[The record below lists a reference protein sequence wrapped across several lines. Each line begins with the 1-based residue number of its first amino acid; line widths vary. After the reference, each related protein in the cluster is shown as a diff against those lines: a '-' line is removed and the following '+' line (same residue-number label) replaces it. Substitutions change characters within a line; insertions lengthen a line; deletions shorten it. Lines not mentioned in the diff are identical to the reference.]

1 MLVTCPACGRKA
13 AVAEEARDVVCDC
26 GRRFDPTARPTVSD
40 PFLGRE
46 LMGYRIE
53 ELIGS
58 GAMGTVY
65 RATQL
70 SLGRPVAVKVL
81 PPNVSDDPQF
91 VHRFHRE
98 AEILAALSHPHVV
111 QVIDRGESLGR
122 YFIVMEYVDGESLR
136 SLLKRG
142 PVPPRDACRISSQ
155 LLDAL
160 DYAHKKGVVHRDI
173 KPENIL
179 LSSEGNVK
187 VADFGVSRFL
197 DADAGTRLTRTHFV
211 LGTYEYM
218 APEQRESVQE
228 ADNRSDIYA
237 TAVVLYEMLT
247 GELPIGRF
255 DLPSRKLPDVDRRL
269 DGILEKGLAKDPARR
284 YERASAMARELQDV
298 VSSPGAPAPLGVLRE
313 AMTRLGE
320 RLRSRPDAAAPPR
333 PPKSFEL
340 RLDLLLTL
348 LAVLGVLMGVVGVGL
363 LISEE
368 KFEVGLYD
376 LDRDAS
382 GPVVVA
388 FGVLLW
394 RIAER
399 ARRFAP
405 GSRTMLLALTA
416 LLAPTVFGLP
426 IMLWTWW
433 AFLGSDLH
441 AYYGARSAGLGA
453 VEAAAQAQGL
463 PLRGPG
469 EDDVAHRR
477 AAVAANR
484 RAAWILAGLSML
496 AFCIWLLI
504 VFENPGKADRDE
516 GAALIL
522 VAASLAVL
530 TCGFAALARCVGRR
544 AWLKPNAL
552 VWSMLA
558 PVAPRAA
565 ASARF
570 LGQRSKDL

>member
-26 GRRFDPTARPTVSD
+26 GRRYDPAARPTVAD
-40 PFLGRE
+40 PFLGKE
-46 LMGYRIE
+46 IKGYRIVE
-53 ELIGS
+53 PIGS

-98 AEILAALSHPHVV
+98 AEILAALAHPNVV
-111 QVIDRGESLGR
+111 QVIDRGEADGR

-179 LSSEGNVK
+179 LSAEGNVK

-197 DADAGTRLTRTHFV
+197 EADAGTRLTRTHFV

-255 DLPSRKLPDVDRRL
+255 DLPSRKLKDVDRRL
-269 DGILEKGLAKDPARR
+269 DAILEKGLAKDPARR
-284 YERASAMARELQDV
+284 YERASAMAREIAAV
-298 VSSPGAPAPLGVLRE
+298 ASSPGAPAPLGALRD
-313 AMTRLGE
+313 AMARLGE
-320 RLRSRPDAAAPPR
+320 RLRERPGAPPPR
-333 PPKSFEL
+333 PPKSFEF
-340 RLDLLLTL
+340 RLDALLTV
-348 LAVLGVLMGVVGVGL
+348 LAVLGVLLAVVGGGL
-363 LISEE
+363 LFAEE

-376 LDRDAS
+376 IDRDAS
-382 GPVVVA
+382 GPIVVA

-394 RIAER
+394 RVAER
-399 ARRFAP
+399 GRRFAA
-405 GSRTMLLALTA
+405 GSRTLLLALTA
-416 LLAPTVFGLP
+416 LLAPTLVGLP
-426 IMLWTWW
+426 ITLWTWW
-433 AFLGSDLH
+433 SFLGADLR
-441 AYYGARSAGLGA
+441 AYYGARSKGVGT
-453 VEAAAQAQGL
+453 VAAAAYAQGL
-463 PLRGPG
+463 PLKGLDEEAG
-469 EDDVAHRR
+469 AQRR
-477 AAVAANR
+477 AAAHANR
-484 RAAWILAGLSML
+484 RAAWILGGLAL
-496 AFCIWLLI
+496 LGFGFWLLI
-504 VFENPGKADRDE
+504 AIETPGKADRDE
-516 GAALIL
+516 GAALML
-522 VAASLAVL
+522 LTAVLALLAV
-530 TCGFAALARCVGRR
+530 GFAALARRVARN
-544 AWLKPNAL
+544 AWLTTNAW
-552 VWSMLA
+552 VWTVLS
-558 PVAPRAA
+558 PVAPKAAVRAWTVA
-565 ASARF
+565 
-570 LGQRSKDL
+570 GKDL